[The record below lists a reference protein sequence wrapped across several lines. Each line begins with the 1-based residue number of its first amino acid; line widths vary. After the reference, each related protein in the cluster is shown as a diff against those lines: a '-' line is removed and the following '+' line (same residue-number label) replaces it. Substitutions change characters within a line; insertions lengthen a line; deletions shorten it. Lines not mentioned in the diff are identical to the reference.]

1 MEAVARATDD
11 TNTENRMVDTSQI
24 KGWAVDADPEND
36 PTYPMKNRKPGLDH
50 AGYSWE
56 RPEQQ
61 RSAVEIFRSPERPNL
76 SATFGTSTPPSGLSG
91 MIRRASFKLSEDSQ
105 VHWVSLMLADRIQVL
120 EGLLQDFSRGRI
132 PNIFSELGWKAEWKH
147 DRARLVTKVA
157 IGAGIALLA
166 YSLLRR
172 DRRPEE

>member
-1 MEAVARATDD
+1 MEAVARATEKENND
-11 TNTENRMVDTSQI
+11 TRLVDTSQI

-36 PTYPMKNRKPGLDH
+36 PTYPMKERKPELDH
-50 AGYSWE
+50 AGYSWD

-61 RSAVEIFRSPERPNL
+61 PAIVEVFRSPERPNL

-91 MIRRASFKLSEDSQ
+91 MIRRASFNLSEDSQ
-105 VHWVSLMLADRIQVL
+105 LHWASLILADRIQML

-147 DRARLVTKVA
+147 NRAGLVTKVA
-157 IGAGIALLA
+157 IGAGIAFLA
-166 YSLLRR
+166 YSLLSRNRR
-172 DRRPEE
+172 RQ

>member
-1 MEAVARATDD
+1 MEAVARATDN
-11 TNTENRMVDTSQI
+11 TNNENHLVDTSQI

-36 PTYPMKNRKPGLDH
+36 PTYPMKVRNLEVDH
-50 AGYSWE
+50 AGYSWD

-61 RSAVEIFRSPERPNL
+61 QSIVEIFKSPERPNL

-91 MIRRASFKLSEDSQ
+91 MIRRASFRLSEDSQ
-105 VHWVSLMLADRIQVL
+105 IHWVSLMLADRIQVF
-120 EGLLQDFSRGRI
+120 EGLLQDFLRGRI
-132 PNIFSELGWKAEWKH
+132 PNIFSELGWKAQWKH

-157 IGAGIALLA
+157 IGAGLGLLA

-172 DRRPEE
+172 GRRTE